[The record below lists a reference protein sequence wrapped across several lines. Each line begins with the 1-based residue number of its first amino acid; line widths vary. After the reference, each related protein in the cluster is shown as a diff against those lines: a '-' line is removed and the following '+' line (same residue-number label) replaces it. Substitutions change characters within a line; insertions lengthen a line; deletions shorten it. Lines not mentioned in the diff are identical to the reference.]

1 MTVERKTVETVG
13 ERAPSIRIADVMT
26 PMPVTIAVDQPLS
39 RARELMDRHQV
50 RHLPVMDAGCL
61 VGIVSQRDLNLLLV
75 SPEIDADL
83 APVSRAMT
91 KAPLVVAPEETVD
104 VVAERMALDK
114 VGSAVV
120 VRRGDVVG
128 VFTTIDALEVLV
140 GLTKA

>member
-1 MTVERKTVETVG
+1 VTIDRNAVWGPRRG
-13 ERAPSIRIADVMT
+13 SASIRIADVMT

-39 RARELMDRHQV
+39 KARDLMERHQI
-50 RHLPVMDAGCL
+50 RHLPIMESGCL
-61 VGIVSQRDLNLLLV
+61 VGIVSQRELDLLLA

-83 APVSRAMT
+83 ALVSRAMT
-91 KAPLVVAPEETVD
+91 KAPLVVGPDETVD

-120 VRRGDVVG
+120 LRRGDIVG

-140 GLTKA
+140 GLTKS